1 MAIDKKY
8 LEEAK
13 EMLSGGLTNQKVQ
26 MQNSFNQNVQAL
38 EGQKAGVNQ
47 NFDNQLTQNARN
59 TVMSQ
64 NQYGNNS
71 LARGLGRSTIATS
84 GQAGIQDR
92 GNRISNEVEGQRVTA
107 MGNIESQKVQL
118 QQALQNS
125 LLGLEAQQSS
135 DSLNLARQLE
145 EMAYNRDFQ
154 GQQFE
159 FTKEQDAYN
168 RDFQGQQFEFT
179 KEQAV
184 ADRDFRNAQFEYQ
197 KAQDIL
203 TQALERE
210 KFGYTKEADKARQ
223 DFAQAQFDFE
233 KSQQAW
239 DNAFKEKQFAF
250 QKSSTGG
257 SGGSSS
263 GGSRSSSGSS
273 GGNYSESQMWSEF
286 NTHLAADLKNGSYE
300 SGRFVQKIAKQNPG
314 AAKEMQKLY
323 DEARKKRGNTP
334 KQSVKSKTSNNS
346 YQSQ

>member
-1 MAIDKKY
+1 MIDKKY

-13 EMLSGGLTNQKVQ
+13 DMLSGGMENQKIQ
-26 MQNSFNQNVQAL
+26 MQNSFNQNIQAL

-47 NFDNQLTQNARN
+47 NFDNQLEQNTRN
-59 TVMSQ
+59 TTMAK
-64 NQYGNNS
+64 NDYGNNT
-71 LARGLGRSTIATS
+71 LARGIGRSTIATS
-84 GQAGIQDR
+84 GQAGIQDK
-92 GNRISNEVEGQRVTA
+92 GNRISNEVEGQRQA
-107 MGNIESQKVQL
+107 ALSNIEAQKAQL

-135 DSLNLARQLE
+135 ESLNLARQLE

-159 FTKEQDAYN
+159 FTKEQ
-168 RDFQGQQFEFT
+168 
-179 KEQAV
+179 AV
-184 ADRDFRNAQFEYQ
+184 ADRAFRNAQFEYQ

-223 DFAQAQFDFE
+223 DFAQAQFDFQ

-286 NTHLAADLKNGSYE
+286 NKHLAADLKNGSYE
-300 SGRFVQKIAKQNPG
+300 SGRFIQKIASQNPG